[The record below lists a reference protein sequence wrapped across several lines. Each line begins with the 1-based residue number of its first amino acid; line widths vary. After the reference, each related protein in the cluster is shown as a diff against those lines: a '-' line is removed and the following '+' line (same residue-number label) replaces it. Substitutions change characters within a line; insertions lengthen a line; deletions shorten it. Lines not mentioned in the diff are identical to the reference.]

1 MWCHHRRTPKLTF
14 INQAAGAGG
23 RPLAAAGRAAHLL
36 LTLALSLSLRL
47 PKPKPNPN
55 DRSLRQWEALSLGY
69 PAFNEGSIWLREEIA
84 ARYASAD
91 LGPAPVLPSLPS
103 LLSLATVG

>member
-1 MWCHHRRTPKLTF
+1 MLPRVF
-14 INQAAGAGG
+14 Q
-23 RPLAAAGRAAHLL
+23 LL
-36 LTLALSLSLRL
+36 PTLRLTLTLTLSLRL
-47 PKPKPNPN
+47 PKPKPKSNPN